1 MFIQADIVQVRVVDH
16 PLSHILWFLLSL
28 GSRLTTSSPGLFGF
42 RAFFDDSLHFF
53 SEAFYRISQTS
64 FFQILPTLANM
75 KN

>member
-42 RAFFDDSLHFF
+42 RAFFDDSPLFFLRHFIEYHKRLSSKF
-53 SEAFYRISQTS
+53 CQRL
-64 FFQILPTLANM
+64 QI
-75 KN
+75 